1 MPLITDWLMV
11 GITLVYVVA
20 TIMICVFN
28 GRSAKATRE
37 QVSESQ
43 RQFEETKRLGYRPYF
58 DILPADNNFEY
69 NIYDTEITLHMGCP
83 KWQESTLQAELWTI
97 KNIGAGTAVNL
108 SYRWESEGN
117 EIQIGELPFATLEK
131 EEANLTFFHI
141 KIALM
146 PQYAAYQTKASLY
159 IIYQDLLEN
168 KYEQEVVL
176 TYDVS
181 TSDKTELTD
190 MIVHAPKLVK

>member
-43 RQFEETKRLGYRPYF
+43 RQYEETKRLEYRPYF
-58 DILPADNNFEY
+58 DISPADNNFEY
-69 NIYDTEITLHMGCP
+69 NIYDTEITLHGGCP
-83 KWQESTLQAELWTI
+83 KWQESTLQTELWTI

-131 EEANLTFFHI
+131 GETNLTFFHI

-146 PQYAAYQTKASLY
+146 PQYAAYQTKALLY
-159 IIYQDLLEN
+159 ICYQDLLEN
-168 KYEQEVVL
+168 KYEQEVTL
-176 TYDVS
+176 AYDIS

-190 MIVHAPKLVK
+190 MVVHAPKLVK

>member
-83 KWQESTLQAELWTI
+83 KWQAHSSVLAWRIPWTEKPGRLQSM
-97 KNIGAGTAVNL
+97 GSHRV
-108 SYRWESEGN
+108 R
-117 EIQIGELPFATLEK
+117 
-131 EEANLTFFHI
+131 H
-141 KIALM
+141 
-146 PQYAAYQTKASLY
+146 
-159 IIYQDLLEN
+159 D
-168 KYEQEVVL
+168 
-176 TYDVS
+176 
-181 TSDKTELTD
+181 
-190 MIVHAPKLVK
+190 

>member
-69 NIYDTEITLHMGCP
+69 NIYDTEITLHIISTRPLPDIFSSMTVFIENEVNA
-83 KWQESTLQAELWTI
+83 KKTVITNDTES
-97 KNIGAGTAVNL
+97 
-108 SYRWESEGN
+108 R
-117 EIQIGELPFATLEK
+117 
-131 EEANLTFFHI
+131 
-141 KIALM
+141 
-146 PQYAAYQTKASLY
+146 
-159 IIYQDLLEN
+159 
-168 KYEQEVVL
+168 
-176 TYDVS
+176 
-181 TSDKTELTD
+181 
-190 MIVHAPKLVK
+190 